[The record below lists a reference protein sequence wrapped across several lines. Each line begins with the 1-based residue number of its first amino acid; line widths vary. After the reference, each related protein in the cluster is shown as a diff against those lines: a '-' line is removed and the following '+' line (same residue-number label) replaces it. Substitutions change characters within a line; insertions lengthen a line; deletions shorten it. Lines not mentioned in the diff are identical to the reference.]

1 MTDKLDFNVDAAY
14 KHFSA
19 ACFNEAWELLDKP
32 DRTTEEDEQMLRL
45 SMASHWHWTQRE
57 DCANTNISV
66 SYWQTSRVFAV
77 LGQAENAKR
86 YAEMCLAVS
95 QGDDIPPFYLG
106 YAYEALARAEL
117 VAGNRK
123 QMTQHLKEVQKAAE
137 KVTDSEEKKWLLD
150 DLATI
155 K

>member
-1 MTDKLDFNVDAAY
+1 MTNKPEFDMKAAHKY
-14 KHFSA
+14 FSA
-19 ACFNEAWELLDKP
+19 ACFNGAWELLDKS
-32 DRTTEEDEQMLRL
+32 DRTAEEDEQMLRL

-57 DCANTNISV
+57 DCADTNISV
-66 SYWQTSRVFAV
+66 SYWQASRIYAV
-77 LGQAENAKR
+77 LGQVENAKR
-86 YAEMCLAVS
+86 YAELCLAVS

-117 VAGNRK
+117 VAGNKK
-123 QMTQHLKEVQKAAE
+123 QMQANLKEAHKAAD
-137 KVTDSEEKKWLLD
+137 KVADKEEQKWLLD

>member
-19 ACFNEAWELLDKP
+19 ACFNEVWELLDKP

-86 YAEMCLAVS
+86 YAEMCLTVS

-123 QMTQHLKEVQKAAE
+123 QMTQHLKEAQKAAE

-155 K
+155 Q